1 MKRARWAMAALLGFG
16 AATAAQSGVSVSMRA
31 EGGSPNPFADAGEQ
45 SPPRRLFPGDD
56 PSFSVSIGP
65 DPPVHEVSAPPMDL
79 LQRVRI
85 ELLRAEGLPWMPSLS
100 TEKRL
105 LAMDETAVPDTL
117 DLTVLEPHPPLVLGA
132 VLVTLRD
139 PASLPAGTY
148 ALYVVV
154 TDPHLAIAVRGKPGY
169 PATGAAEF
177 TIGPPRDVREA
188 LFMHY
193 RRGKNATGSRRWADL
208 LAEADAMLAIE
219 PRSVYGLMFRCE
231 ALANLGRMTEA
242 QVALVAT
249 LDLMRTHADPYFEDF
264 RSRIRP
270 PGPDVDPA
278 TGYASR
284 VLTKY
289 GLHVPPAPGD

>member
-1 MKRARWAMAALLGFG
+1 MMRARWAMAALLGFG

-65 DPPVHEVSAPPMDL
+65 DPPVHEVSAPPTDL

-85 ELLRAEGLPWMPSLS
+85 ELLRREAPWRVSNDPAAWL
-100 TEKRL
+100 EV
-105 LAMDETAVPDTL
+105 MDETAVPDTL

-132 VLVTLRD
+132 VLITLRD
-139 PASLPAGTY
+139 PASLPAGRYTL
-148 ALYVVV
+148 AVMV
-154 TDPHLAIAVRGKPGY
+154 TDAHLATAVHGKPEY
-169 PATGAAEF
+169 PVAGGWAL

-242 QVALVAT
+242 QVALGAT

-284 VLTKY
+284 VLSKY